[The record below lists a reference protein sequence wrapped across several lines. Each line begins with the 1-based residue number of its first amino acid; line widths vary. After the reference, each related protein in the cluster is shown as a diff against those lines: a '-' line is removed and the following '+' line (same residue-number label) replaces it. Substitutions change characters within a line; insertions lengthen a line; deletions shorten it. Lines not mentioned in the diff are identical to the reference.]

1 MLLWQSAYGTR
12 NRARAAGAA
21 AETAQPAAGIC
32 STNKMKASVIFT
44 GALLAAAVLTGCS
57 DNNSYEVSSAET
69 TAIITT
75 EATTAVETT
84 AAPTTEAVTE
94 PTTVSESLLSSA
106 EDIGLR
112 DVDGNGQ
119 NYEFTYD
126 ERQFSA
132 LYEPDN
138 WHINDSYLIEDRAD
152 LVIICQALIDVHP
165 VHSADMTCWRTA
177 EDMAHEWEKHNQ
189 AYYLLPDSSEWKSSA
204 KDVDLDSKDEGKSAF
219 DLFMDRIRE

>member
-1 MLLWQSAYGTR
+1 MQFAYETR
-12 NRARAAGAA
+12 NRARAVVAA
-21 AETAQPAAGIC
+21 AETALPAARIC
-32 STNKMKASVIFT
+32 SINKMKASVIFT

-57 DNNSYEVSSAET
+57 DNNSYEVISAET
-69 TAIITT
+69 AAVI
-75 EATTAVETT
+75 TTAVTTAEETT
-84 AAPTTEAVTE
+84 AAPTTGAATE

-112 DVDGNGQ
+112 DIDGNEQ

-126 ERQFSA
+126 GRSFSA

-138 WHINDSYLIEDRAD
+138 WHITDSYLIDDRAN

-165 VHSADMTCWRTA
+165 VHSADMTGWRTA
-177 EDMAHEWEKHNQ
+177 EDMAYEWKKHNQ

-204 KDVDLDSKDEGKSAF
+204 KDVDLDSKDEGKGTF
-219 DLFMDRIRE
+219 DFFIDKIRE